1 MIIEGYK
8 YNTEQ
13 EAQEARK
20 QCADYYGLPVSP
32 EDTTIYWVDY
42 NEASSNEPIFW
53 YIVYDE
59 SILDILGQPIEFE
72 VIEDKPIDI
81 N

>member
-1 MIIEGYK
+1 MIIIGYK
-8 YNTEQ
+8 YNTEI
-13 EAQEARK
+13 EAQIARK
-20 QCADYYGLPVSP
+20 QCADYYGLPKSP

-42 NEASSNEPIFW
+42 NEATLNDPIFW

-59 SILDILGQPIEFE
+59 SILDILGQPTEFE
-72 VIEDKPIDI
+72 VIEDNPIEV

>member
-13 EAQEARK
+13 EAQIARK
-20 QCADYYGLPVSP
+20 QCADYYGLPKSP

-42 NEASSNEPIFW
+42 NEASLNEPIFW
-53 YIVYDE
+53 YIIYDE

-72 VIEDKPIDI
+72 VIEDTPIEE
-81 N
+81 

>member
-1 MIIEGYK
+1 MIIIGYK
-8 YNTEQ
+8 YNTEI
-13 EAQEARK
+13 EAQDARK

-32 EDTTIYWVDY
+32 EDVTEYWIDY
-42 NEASSNEPIFW
+42 IKASLNNPVFW

-59 SILDILGQPIEFE
+59 SILDILGQPTEFE
-72 VIEDKPIDI
+72 VIEYIPKE

>member
-1 MIIEGYK
+1 MIIIGYK
-8 YNTEQ
+8 YNTEI
-13 EAQEARK
+13 EAQIARK
-20 QCADYYGLPVSP
+20 QCADYYGLPKSP

-42 NEASSNEPIFW
+42 NEASLNDPIFW

-59 SILDILGQPIEFE
+59 SILNILGQPTEFE
-72 VIEDKPIDI
+72 VIEDTTVKE

>member
-8 YNTEQ
+8 YNTEI
-13 EAQEARK
+13 EAQIARK
-20 QCADYYGLPVSP
+20 QCADYYGLPKSP

-42 NEASSNEPIFW
+42 NEALLNEPIFW
-53 YIVYDE
+53 YIIYDE
-59 SILDILGQPIEFE
+59 SILDILGQPTEFE
-72 VIEDKPIDI
+72 VIEDTPIEE

>member
-8 YNTEQ
+8 YNTEI

-20 QCADYYGLPVSP
+20 QCADYYGLPKSP

-42 NEASSNEPIFW
+42 SEATLDNPIFY
-53 YIVYDE
+53 YIIYDE
-59 SILDILGQPIEFE
+59 SILNILGEPIEFE
-72 VIEDKPIDI
+72 VTEEQITQ
-81 N
+81 

>member
-8 YNTEQ
+8 YNTEL
-13 EAQEARK
+13 EAQIARK
-20 QCADYYGLPVSP
+20 QCADYYGLPKSP

-42 NEASSNEPIFW
+42 NEASLNDPIFW

-59 SILDILGQPIEFE
+59 SILDILGQPTEFE
-72 VIEDKPIDI
+72 VIEDTPIEE
-81 N
+81 